1 METITLAYGYN
12 LFGQSEVT
20 LLHDAFPEAI
30 AIAHE
35 DPAALVR
42 EVEQILVGITK
53 AILAKFLNVVRK
65 TKGSYLSEVDKQRL
79 EDLQSLKVYFT
90 RRMRLAT
97 VQRALVPQLDN
108 LARLLP
114 RPQSRSYPSQQA
126 KYCFFQAIAAFDLEQ
141 AKRLISGSEKT
152 GYNV

>member
-1 METITLAYGYN
+1 MAYGYN

-53 AILAKFLNVVRK
+53 ATLAKFLNVVRK

-97 VQRALVPQLDN
+97 VQKALAPQLGNLVP
-108 LARLLP
+108 LLP

-126 KYCFFQAIAAFDLEQ
+126 KYRFFHAVTTFDLEQ
-141 AKRLISGSEKT
+141 AKRLISGSAKT